1 MCIICMT
8 MNALEHIRRNVFGI
22 KQQEF
27 AAIAGVQQSTVS
39 RWENGESVP
48 TLEEMNRIRDEA
60 AKRGRKLKAKWN
72 DRLFFA
78 APQEAS
84 AA

>member
-1 MCIICMT
+1 

-27 AAIAGVQQSTVS
+27 ATIAGVQQSTVS

-48 TLEEMNRIRDEA
+48 TLEEMSRIRDEA
-60 AKRGRKLKAKWN
+60 GKRKLKAKWN